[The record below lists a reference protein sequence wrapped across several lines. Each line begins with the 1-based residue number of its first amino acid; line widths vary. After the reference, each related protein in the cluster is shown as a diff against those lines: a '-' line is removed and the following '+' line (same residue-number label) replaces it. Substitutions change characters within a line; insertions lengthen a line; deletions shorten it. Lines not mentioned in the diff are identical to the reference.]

1 MIRRPPRSTRTYTLF
16 PYMTLFRS
24 YPFVGQWGT
33 VQHLVEPIV
42 AFTLSPE
49 VDDPDEIP
57 NNDSVD
63 LEFDE
68 INLFSENRFPGIDR
82 IEDGTRATYGL
93 RTALYGAGGGSASLF
108 LGQSYRIT
116 GDADFG
122 PNTGDR
128 KSTRLNT

>member
-68 INLFSENRFPGIDR
+68 IRSEEHTSELQSLMR
-82 IEDGTRATYGL
+82 I
-93 RTALYGAGGGSASLF
+93 
-108 LGQSYRIT
+108 SYAVFCLTKNKVDMTKKQDTHTIERVHSKYISN
-116 GDADFG
+116 D
-122 PNTGDR
+122 
-128 KSTRLNT
+128 